1 MTKEEKDLQEQAK
14 AVLKQMKGEK
24 KIIRLH
30 HLPDAIKQS
39 IKDLQEMSEEEDMKN
54 LFEDI
59 GVLVDGALKRLPI
72 VPPQKEKKENEPVS

>member
-14 AVLKQMKGEK
+14 AVLEKMKGEK

-59 GVLVDGALKRLPI
+59 GILVEWALKRLPI
-72 VPPQKEKKENEPVS
+72 VPPPTEKKENEPVS

>member
-1 MTKEEKDLQEQAK
+1 MTDEELQEQAK
-14 AVLKQMKGEK
+14 AVLDKMKGEK

-39 IKDLQEMSEEEDMKN
+39 IRDLREMSEDENLKN

-59 GVLVDGALKRLPI
+59 GVLVDWALARLPL
-72 VPPQKEKKENEPVS
+72 VPPPTEKESEPAH

>member
-30 HLPDAIKQS
+30 HLPNAIRQS
-39 IKDLQEMSEEEDMKN
+39 IMDLRDMSEDEDMKN

-59 GVLVDGALKRLPI
+59 GVLVDWALKRLPI
-72 VPPQKEKKENEPVS
+72 VPPPTEKKENEPVS

>member
-1 MTKEEKDLQEQAK
+1 MTKEEKELQEQAK

-59 GVLVDGALKRLPI
+59 GILVDWALKRLPLI
-72 VPPQKEKKENEPVS
+72 PPPTEKENEKVS